1 MEGEVLHLLL
11 AVGELVVLDEWGNVP
26 PRVRNVR
33 VQADVL
39 QHSAR
44 LGVQVLDADE
54 FP

>member
-1 MEGEVLHLLL
+1 MP
-11 AVGELVVLDEWGNVP
+11 AFGELVVLLGRRWT
-26 PRVRNVR
+26 RVRNVR